1 LKHGAWEWD
10 RHESESDMPLI
21 ECMEL
26 TKEWAG
32 SPVFE
37 KISLAIEAGEKIAL
51 VGRNGCGK
59 TSLLRI
65 LAGLDADFLGT
76 LRQQRGFRTRLVP
89 QRYEPPEG
97 RTCIEVLCE
106 PAERAATDLAAIED
120 ALVQSGSDEK
130 LLETYVDARANFE
143 SLGGDHA
150 EDNARRLLA
159 RAGLERVMDCLASTL
174 SGGEKNVL
182 ALVTAI
188 AEAPDLLLLDEPGNH
203 LDFSGLAWLEEF
215 IRSERRA
222 ILMVSHNRYLLD
234 RCVDRVLELEDGHLT
249 AYVGGYSSYRI
260 EKLGCAAAQGREW
273 QADRKRIERLEAL
286 VKRFAEIAH
295 ARPDPAWGKRLR
307 ARRTQLERE
316 REAATDRPNLDR
328 GRIQVAF
335 RAAASK
341 ADCAV
346 MVRDYK
352 KGYGDRILFEGA
364 ELDLL
369 AGERAALVG
378 PNGSGKTSFLRDL
391 VAAEGKWDDGGA
403 IRVGPSMVIGYCAQ
417 EQEVFSAGRTVGQ
430 EFAALGAREDEIYRL
445 LKRYLFERSMLN
457 AKIETLS
464 GGERNRLQIA
474 RAVFLGAN
482 FLVLDEPTNH
492 LDIEGREALEE
503 GLSEFSGTILTV
515 SHDRWF
521 LEKVAERIIILEERR
536 FTPYEGTFSE
546 YWRDVGAQ
554 AGKTTGKIERRGAV
568 VARTRKSKAPTV
580 VRSGQEAK
588 RVALEERISAEEQ
601 RKEAL
606 ERSSLEAN
614 VMRDFA
620 RAGRAASEAA
630 AVARTLVKLYA
641 EWEDLLA

>member
-1 LKHGAWEWD
+1 
-10 RHESESDMPLI
+10 MPLI
-21 ECMEL
+21 ECREL

-37 KISLAIEAGEKIAL
+37 RLSLAIEAGEKLAL

-65 LAGLDADFLGT
+65 LAGLDEDFLGT
-76 LRQQRGFRTRLVP
+76 LRRQRGFRTRLVP

-97 RTCIEVLCE
+97 LTCIEVLCG
-106 PAERAATDLAAIED
+106 PVGRAAAELAVIED
-120 ALVQSGSDEK
+120 ALALPGSHEE
-130 LLETYVDARANFE
+130 LLEAYVEARAQYDA
-143 SLGGDHA
+143 LGGEHA
-150 EDNARRLLA
+150 WDNARRLLVK
-159 RAGLERVMDCLASTL
+159 AGLETVTEAMASTL

-182 ALVTAI
+182 ALTVAL

-203 LDFSGLAWLEEF
+203 LDFSGLAWLEDF
-215 IRSERRA
+215 IRGERRA
-222 ILMVSHNRYLLD
+222 ILMVSHNRFLLD

-249 AYVGGYSSYRI
+249 TYAGGYSAYRL
-260 EKLGCAAAQGREW
+260 EKLGRSAAQGREW
-273 QADRKRIERLEAL
+273 QADRKRVERLEAL

-307 ARRTQLERE
+307 ARRTQLARE
-316 REAATDRPNLDR
+316 REAAADRPNLDQ

-335 RAAASK
+335 GAAVSK
-341 ADCAV
+341 ADYAL
-346 MVRDYK
+346 MVRDYHK
-352 KGYGDRILFEGA
+352 AFGARVLFEGA

-391 VAAEGKWDDGGA
+391 VAAEGKWDDGGP
-403 IRVGPSMVIGYCAQ
+403 IRVGPSMILGYCAQ
-417 EQEVFSAGRTVGQ
+417 EQEVFAPGRTVGQ
-430 EFAALGAREDEIYRL
+430 EFAALGAREDEIFRL
-445 LKRYLFERSMLN
+445 LRRYLFDRSVLD
-457 AKIETLS
+457 ARVETLS

-503 GLSEFSGTILTV
+503 GLSEFGGTILTV

-521 LEKVAERIIILEERR
+521 LEKVAERIIVLEQGR

-546 YWRDVGAQ
+546 YWRDVGSK
-554 AGKTTGKIERRGAV
+554 AGKGSGRIEGRGAAISRSRQV
-568 VARTRKSKAPTV
+568 KPANLERDRDKARRL
-580 VRSGQEAK
+580 
-588 RVALEERISAEEQ
+588 ALEERITAEEQ
-601 RKEAL
+601 RKDKL
-606 ERSSLEAN
+606 EHISLEAN
-614 VMRDFA
+614 AARDFA
-620 RAGRAASEAA
+620 RAGRAVSEAA
-630 AVARTLVKLYA
+630 AIGRTLTKLYA
-641 EWEDLLA
+641 EWEAFLD